1 MYRTSYLQ
9 AEGMATETLIH
20 GPLLCASAED
30 LFVLV
35 APYGA
40 MRERTLELARLVE
53 EIEAPCLIVGNG
65 SGAPEGARPL
75 DVPSASEPFSALV
88 CLLPLQLFAYE
99 LALARGTNPDS
110 FRMQDPRFPRLR
122 ERVRL

>member
-35 APYGA
+35 APGGA

-53 EIEAPCLIVGNG
+53 EIEAPCLIGGNG
-65 SGAPEGARPL
+65 TDGAPEGARPL
-75 DVPSASEPFSALV
+75 DVPSVPEPFSALV
-88 CLLPLQLFAYE
+88 CLLRYSSLPTSWRSPAGRTPTRS
-99 LALARGTNPDS
+99 ACKIHASRG
-110 FRMQDPRFPRLR
+110 
-122 ERVRL
+122 